1 MDEVLTGAVPAM
13 EAGRMG
19 VAPSRT
25 EGEPT
30 GVGQS
35 PQKEV
40 QAGGAKPPRAKS
52 SSKPRSRFP
61 RAIPTDK
68 GLGGAERAC
77 VEDATSSDLRAK
89 APLWFTPERGFVTTP
104 TAESRLA
111 STRDPECA

>member
-1 MDEVLTGAVPAM
+1 MDEAPTGAVPAM

-52 SSKPRSRFP
+52 SSKPRSRLR
-61 RAIPTDK
+61 RATLTDK

-77 VEDATSSDLRAK
+77 VEAPTSK
-89 APLWFTPERGFVTTP
+89 QPERKSPSLDRAREGLNHHK
-104 TAESRLA
+104 E
-111 STRDPECA
+111 

>member
-19 VAPSRT
+19 VAPSLT

-52 SSKPRSRFP
+52 SSKPRSKFL
-61 RAIPTDK
+61 RATPTDK

-77 VEDATSSDLRAK
+77 VEDATSSELRAK
-89 APLWFTPERGFVTTP
+89 APLWREPERGFVMTP

-111 STRDPECA
+111 STRDRECA

>member
-52 SSKPRSRFP
+52 SSKPRSRLR
-61 RAIPTDK
+61 RATPTDK

-77 VEDATSSDLRAK
+77 VENSNSSNLSAR
-89 APLWFTPERGFVTTP
+89 APLWTVPERG
-104 TAESRLA
+104 
-111 STRDPECA
+111 

>member
-19 VAPSRT
+19 VAPSLT
-25 EGEPT
+25 EGEPM
-30 GVGQS
+30 GGGQS
-35 PQKEV
+35 PRKEV

-52 SSKPRSRFP
+52 SSKLP
-61 RAIPTDK
+61 RATPTDK

-89 APLWFTPERGFVTTP
+89 APLWTAPERG
-104 TAESRLA
+104 
-111 STRDPECA
+111 

>member
-1 MDEVLTGAVPAM
+1 
-13 EAGRMG
+13 MG

-52 SSKPRSRFP
+52 SSKPHSRLR
-61 RAIPTDK
+61 RATPTDK

-77 VEDATSSDLRAK
+77 VEAPTSK
-89 APLWFTPERGFVTTP
+89 QPERKSPSLDRAREGLNHHK
-104 TAESRLA
+104 E
-111 STRDPECA
+111 

>member
-1 MDEVLTGAVPAM
+1 MDHLGHLLGAGTMDEVLTGAVPAM

-19 VAPSRT
+19 VAPSLK
-25 EGEPT
+25 EGEPM

-52 SSKPRSRFP
+52 SSKPRSRLP
-61 RAIPTDK
+61 RATPTDK

-77 VEDATSSDLRAK
+77 VEDATSSELRVK
-89 APLWFTPERGFVTTP
+89 APLWTVPERGF
-104 TAESRLA
+104 
-111 STRDPECA
+111 CAQVA

>member
-1 MDEVLTGAVPAM
+1 
-13 EAGRMG
+13 MG
-19 VAPSRT
+19 VAPSLT

-52 SSKPRSRFP
+52 SSKLL
-61 RAIPTDK
+61 RATPTDK

-77 VEDATSSDLRAK
+77 VEDSNSSNLSAK
-89 APLWFTPERGFVTTP
+89 APLWTVTERG
-104 TAESRLA
+104 
-111 STRDPECA
+111 

>member
-13 EAGRMG
+13 EAARMG
-19 VAPSRT
+19 VAPSLT

-35 PQKEV
+35 RQKEV

-52 SSKPRSRFP
+52 SSKPHSRLR
-61 RAIPTDK
+61 RATPTDK

-77 VEDATSSDLRAK
+77 VEDATSGELRVK
-89 APLWFTPERGFVTTP
+89 APLWNGPERG
-104 TAESRLA
+104 
-111 STRDPECA
+111 

>member
-19 VAPSRT
+19 VAPSLT

-35 PQKEV
+35 PQREV
-40 QAGGAKPPRAKS
+40 QAGGAKS
-52 SSKPRSRFP
+52 SSKPRSKFL
-61 RAIPTDK
+61 RATPTDK

-77 VEDATSSDLRAK
+77 VEDATSSELRAK
-89 APLWFTPERGFVTTP
+89 APLWREPERGFVMTP

-111 STRDPECA
+111 STRDRECA